1 MLAQPDLG
9 PAFPVCGAAHR
20 HVFPQQRVIAAA
32 EVLDRMHEHA
42 ETHRGGLPDVD
53 CGKLASAGPTG
64 QRRAWP
70 RTRRSFWVRVGEMA
84 QAGSIAKAE
93 SGILA
98 PLRRR
103 LFRAVW
109 SANLTSNFGWLIQ
122 GVGAAWLMTSLDPR
136 PDMVALVQTAIQAP
150 ILLLALIAG
159 AAADVWARRNVLMV
173 AQVWVLVTSVVLALL
188 TWFGLMGAWL
198 LLLLTF

>member
-1 MLAQPDLG
+1 MRPL
-9 PAFPVCGAAHR
+9 V
-20 HVFPQQRVIAAA
+20 
-32 EVLDRMHEHA
+32 
-42 ETHRGGLPDVD
+42 
-53 CGKLASAGPTG
+53 G
-64 QRRAWP
+64 QVNVRRAKSQVEAFQP
-70 RTRRSFWVRVGEMA
+70 GREMA
-84 QAGSIAKAE
+84 QAQSAGRTE
-93 SGILA
+93 GGITA

-150 ILLLALIAG
+150 ILVLALIAG

-173 AQVWVLVTSVVLALL
+173 AQVWVFVTSIVLAVADLARADGSLAAAVVDLL
-188 TWFGLMGAWL
+188 RWAPVPP
-198 LLLLTF
+198 